1 MTLDVIAVTDQLY
14 TLCCY
19 DNRTRRLEKNRP
31 VTERSE
37 SSSYAIGTFFHVD
50 FRVRV
55 GEGSNGG
62 KKEKKK
68 KRERKG
74 KVEEEGKKER
84 KRKRKGKEQEAVLR
98 KGNERNRK
106 DGEAKP
112 RSGLEPVLPFH
123 GHATFHPD
131 AAGYEEIDLTTI
143 MHECYA
149 RPTREIDLRIY
160 T

>member
-62 KKEKKK
+62 KKK
-68 KRERKG
+68 KRKKG
-74 KVEEEGKKER
+74 KGRER
-84 KRKRKGKEQEAVLR
+84 
-98 KGNERNRK
+98 
-106 DGEAKP
+106 
-112 RSGLEPVLPFH
+112 
-123 GHATFHPD
+123 
-131 AAGYEEIDLTTI
+131 
-143 MHECYA
+143 
-149 RPTREIDLRIY
+149 
-160 T
+160 

>member
-1 MTLDVIAVTDQLY
+1 MLLRLPTNY
-14 TLCCY
+14 TPSTVMA
-19 DNRTRRLEKNRP
+19 TRRDGSKKTDLLP
-31 VTERSE
+31 SVASHPLTQSARS
-37 SSSYAIGTFFHVD
+37 SMSTFATKW
-50 FRVRV
+50 
-55 GEGSNGG
+55 GSNG

-112 RSGLEPVLPFH
+112 RSGFEPVLPFH

-149 RPTREIDLRIY
+149 RSTREIDLRIY